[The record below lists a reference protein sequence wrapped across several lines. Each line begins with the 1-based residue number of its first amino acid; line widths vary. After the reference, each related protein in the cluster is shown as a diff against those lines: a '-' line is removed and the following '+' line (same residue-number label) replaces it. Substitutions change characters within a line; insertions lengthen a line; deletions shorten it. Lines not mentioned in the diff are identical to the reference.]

1 MKFASA
7 YRGNAQDCLALAEQ
21 AEDGLLAA
29 RHKRMADAWYVLAT
43 EQEFLD
49 SSTGHDKE
57 TPSLPD
63 GTLDLWKK
71 TPT

>member
-1 MKFASA
+1 MKFANV

-21 AEDGLLAA
+21 AEDGLMSA

-49 SSTGHDKE
+49 GVEGHAKE
-57 TPSLPD
+57 APNISD
-63 GTLDLWKK
+63 AALD
-71 TPT
+71 